1 MHIICM
7 VYYMQHYGLIGY
19 YLCSYSAQTVA
30 FILYTMYWCFYHMFY
45 DCMLFS
51 SALAYLFYFKTSIL
65 YPRPFTY
72 NNYCGGELT
81 VLKKEIWTLC
91 ILYLL
96 SKKDRYG
103 YDLISQLK
111 SLFPDAQ
118 EPIIYSILRELCKN
132 QYTKIYLSTDS
143 LGPSRKY
150 YAITATGLEKLDDL
164 YNCWKN
170 LKSSIERLGII

>member
-1 MHIICM
+1 M
-7 VYYMQHYGLIGY
+7 
-19 YLCSYSAQTVA
+19 
-30 FILYTMYWCFYHMFY
+30 
-45 DCMLFS
+45 
-51 SALAYLFYFKTSIL
+51 
-65 YPRPFTY
+65 
-72 NNYCGGELT
+72 
-81 VLKKEIWTLC
+81 LKKEIWTLC

-170 LKSSIERLGII
+170 LKSSIESLGII